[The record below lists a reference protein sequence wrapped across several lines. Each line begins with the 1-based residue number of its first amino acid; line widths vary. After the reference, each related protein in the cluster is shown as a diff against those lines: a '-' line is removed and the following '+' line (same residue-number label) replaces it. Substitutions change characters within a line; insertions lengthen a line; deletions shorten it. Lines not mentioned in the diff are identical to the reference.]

1 MKDKREYSFDVLR
14 VIAMIMVI
22 IIHVSNVYCRNFE
35 LLGNDQYIVSLIFN
49 TVSRV
54 SVPIFFMISGA
65 LLLDRSFNKTKYFS
79 RFIRFVLVIVVWD
92 IIYLVWEYFYLGI
105 SYDKLYMLFIEPY
118 RAHLWFL
125 YTIIILYIIQP
136 LLKMILDK
144 SNIVVKLL
152 LFIIWLVLSSM
163 SLYDLNIAK
172 LFTLFGYIGYFV
184 IGKYLYEFIKNNDLS
199 KYNGLI
205 IVLLILSYIESVYLN
220 YKASVDL
227 NMFYNLFFA
236 YRSPFII
243 LASFLLFILCYNIFH
258 NKKPNKT
265 IMLISDVSFGVY
277 LIHGMFLD
285 ITTKNFDYSL
295 TNSFIGTILF
305 TIFISI
311 CSILVVYFLR
321 KNKYLK
327 KVL

>member
-1 MKDKREYSFDVLR
+1 MKDREYSFDVLR
-14 VIAMIMVI
+14 VIAMVMVI

-49 TVSRV
+49 TVSRI

-65 LLLDRSFNKTKYFS
+65 LLLDRKFNKKKYFS
-79 RFIRFVLVIVVWD
+79 RIFRFLLVIVVWD
-92 IIYLVWEYFYLGI
+92 IIYLVWEYFYLGV

-125 YTIIILYIIQP
+125 YTIIILYILQP
-136 LLKMILDK
+136 LLKLILDK
-144 SNIVVKLL
+144 SNNLVKIL
-152 LFIIWLVLSSM
+152 LFILWLVLSSI
-163 SLYDLNIAK
+163 SLYDLNIAN

-184 IGKYLYEFIKNNDLS
+184 IGKYLYEFVKNNDLN
-199 KYNGLI
+199 KYNILMVI
-205 IVLLILSYIESVYLN
+205 LLVLSYIESVYLN
-220 YKASVDL
+220 YKASYDL

-243 LASFLLFILCYNIFH
+243 LASFIAFILCYNLFH
-258 NKKPNKT
+258 NKKSNKT
-265 IMLISDVSFGVY
+265 IMIISDVSFGVY

-295 TNSFIGTILF
+295 TNSFIGIILF
-305 TIFISI
+305 TLFIAI

-321 KNKYLK
+321 KNNCLK
-327 KVL
+327 KIL